1 MRSTASATRR
11 VTAWAPLPDH
21 TLPARTLRF
30 DDGPPGRLY
39 QRVDGSWTPLDGDD
53 AISVAAGVPLLLR
66 IGSQSGDLEALAQ
79 CGTDDAQARCLAAND
94 AVDDDALRHL
104 SSPTDLRTLDLTRT
118 RVTDAGLDRLPH
130 LTQLQQL
137 NLSGTDTTPRP
148 RTPVEPAAAADDLG
162 LTRTAAGRGHR
173 PAT

>member
-1 MRSTASATRR
+1 M
-11 VTAWAPLPDH
+11 
-21 TLPARTLRF
+21 
-30 DDGPPGRLY
+30 
-39 QRVDGSWTPLDGDD
+39 
-53 AISVAAGVPLLLR
+53 R
-66 IGSQSGDLEALAQ
+66 IGAQSGDLEALAQ
-79 CGTDDAQARCLAAND
+79 CGTDDVQARCLAAND